1 MVIKKMIIKMALNT
15 GKITH
20 TIHHPSF
27 TVIIVM
33 VMAID

>member
-1 MVIKKMIIKMALNT
+1 MIMKMIMKMALNT

-27 TVIIVM
+27 TVIIAM